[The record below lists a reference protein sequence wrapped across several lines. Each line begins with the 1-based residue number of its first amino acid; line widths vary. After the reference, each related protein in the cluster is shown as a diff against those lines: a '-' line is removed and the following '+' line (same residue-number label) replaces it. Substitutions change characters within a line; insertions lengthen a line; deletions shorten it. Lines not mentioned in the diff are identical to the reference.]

1 MTILTDIMAGIGIYS
16 IIIWIWHWLVTCE
29 CGGGLMPAVHD
40 EPLRISEQEQE
51 LNRWMAERN

>member
-1 MTILTDIMAGIGIYS
+1 MTILIDILAGIGIYS

-29 CGGGLMPAVHD
+29 CDPVMPAVRD
-40 EPLRISEQEQE
+40 ETCYRISEQEQE